1 VFRLAWKYTFPVP
14 QSTPIEG
21 SPDLAVPGIAASGL
35 PYADGPAV
43 VEVPPTG
50 PVVVVA
56 GEVVSVTLAV
66 YGEEPANAQV
76 IAS

>member
-1 VFRLAWKYTFPVP
+1 
-14 QSTPIEG
+14 
-21 SPDLAVPGIAASGL
+21 L